1 MKNEMYNFAPRLED
15 ILVRLRKEN
24 EDLVF
29 AIEKLM
35 ADNNLDTM
43 ICEEQFR
50 RMESE
55 EDPIECELDIGG
67 GNADMTLYHRI
78 SRSAR
83 LLSLSGQKP
92 QEFMAEEAD
101 FLFGCPMRYE
111 DFSDDDIDAIRFDPH
126 VEATDDRTFYYIW
139 IYFGEFDE
147 IKMAAK
153 VDSERG
159 TAHPLPFIPVK
170 SQYDVNGH
178 ANEGILTAEE
188 RRILIDRIFYAS
200 LIPDE
205 ITDDEEEEEIEWT
218 EDVEDDEDDEWSG
231 FDEEETVPDDEEEE
245 DDEWS
250 DFDEEETVP
259 DDEEEDDDEWSDSDE
274 DEIDR
279 QLDEEIRLFDEN
291 TINITVLSVTG
302 LQGQKNTVKD
312 GDGLRGFTGKI
323 FPFKVGESLSIF
335 EPELNTLPPCE
346 KIRTSKVMFH
356 SEELISDDEVKHVVI
371 TMDRIYTFIEHKDQY
386 NDDPCEGGFIL

>member
-15 ILVRLRKEN
+15 MLFRLRKEN

-35 ADNNLDTM
+35 ADNGLDTM

-170 SQYDVNGH
+170 SQYDVNSH

-231 FDEEETVPDDEEEE
+231 FDEEETVPDEGEE
-245 DDEWS
+245 DG
-250 DFDEEETVP
+250 
-259 DDEEEDDDEWSDSDE
+259 EWSDSDE

-312 GDGLRGFTGKI
+312 GDDDGLRGFTGKI
-323 FPFKVGESLSIF
+323 FPFKVGERLSIF